1 MSVIWSSPDDHPAP
15 RINIVLPLARV
26 LALLGS
32 ERWLA
37 WVLALANLPL
47 ASAQFAEPVLLGRII
62 DALTGAQTRGE
73 PPVWSHLVVLLAAW
87 AGFGLFTIAC
97 GTLIALYA
105 DSLAHRRRHVVL
117 TSCFEHVLQLP
128 LSYHGNPPSR

>member
-15 RINIVLPLARV
+15 RINIVRLYARV

-37 WVLALANLPL
+37 WVLALDNVAP
-47 ASAQFAEPVLLGRII
+47 AAAQFAEPVLLGRII
-62 DALTGAQTRGE
+62 DALTSAQTRGE

-97 GTLIALYA
+97 GTLSALYA
-105 DSLAHRRRHVVL
+105 DRLAHRRRPVVL
-117 TSCFEHVLQLP
+117 N
-128 LSYHGNPPSR
+128 SYLYRK